1 MSHSLPP
8 CIPAGPNR
16 CGPSNGGCS
25 HLCLPRPDG
34 ISCACPTG
42 VLLKAD
48 GVSCEQRPESYLL
61 FSNRVSLRRIS
72 LDTDDRTDVYLDI
85 PQLHNVISLDYDSME
100 GKVYYTDV
108 TLDVIRLV
116 ETLGQPSANTHLDTH
131 SHYTNVRW
139 VRHAKMHAHA
149 WTHTDT

>member
-1 MSHSLPP
+1 MTIWLANFLTDCFPPSLVSP
-8 CIPAGPNR
+8 GLNR

-34 ISCACPTG
+34 ITCACPTG

-48 GVSCEQRPESYLL
+48 GFSCEQWPESYLL

-72 LDTDDRTDVYLDI
+72 LETDDRTDVYLDI

-108 TLDVIRLV
+108 TLDVIR
-116 ETLGQPSANTHLDTH
+116 
-131 SHYTNVRW
+131 W
-139 VRHAKMHAHA
+139 V
-149 WTHTDT
+149 

>member
-1 MSHSLPP
+1 MRPP
-8 CIPAGPNR
+8 PGPNR

-48 GVSCEQRPESYLL
+48 GFSCEQRPESYLL

-85 PQLHNVISLDYDSME
+85 PQLHNVISLDYDSVE

-108 TLDVIRLV
+108 TLDVIRWV
-116 ETLGQPSANTHLDTH
+116 ETLGTHLSQHTLGLCPC
-131 SHYTNVRW
+131 SGSASFQVRS
-139 VRHAKMHAHA
+139 
-149 WTHTDT
+149 